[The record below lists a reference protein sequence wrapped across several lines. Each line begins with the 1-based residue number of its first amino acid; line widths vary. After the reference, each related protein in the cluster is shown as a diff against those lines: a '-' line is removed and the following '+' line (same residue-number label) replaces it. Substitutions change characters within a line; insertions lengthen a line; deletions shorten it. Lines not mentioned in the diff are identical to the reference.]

1 MNMRILDRYILNE
14 FLKVFFLTTAAFI
27 TLDVLVEFLDKAD
40 MLFKHGSGLSEAAQ
54 FFLYQVPF
62 IFYQT
67 VPVSI
72 LLATLVSL
80 GTLSRHNEITA
91 VKSNGI
97 SVLKIITPILLFSV
111 LITGV
116 SIMLNEY
123 CLPLTNRRVER
134 IRREKVEG
142 KPKSS
147 NYGQGRVW
155 YRGDNNIFTV
165 LRMEPKKG
173 VLNGVTVYELDRDF
187 NLIGRTDAGTVRW
200 NGNKWM
206 AERGTMKRFNKAD
219 ITEAAPIDGK
229 EVKGLLDNPGEFER
243 PEALVETMSIT
254 DIRDYARKLGA
265 EGYDA
270 TRYLVDYHSKIAFPF
285 VNMVMALLG
294 IPFALKT
301 GRHGGITAGIGI
313 SVAIAFS
320 YWIIFAV
327 SSALGQSG
335 VLPPFIAAWMTNL
348 ILGLFGVFLFTY
360 VRQ

>member
-1 MNMRILDRYILNE
+1 MRILDRYILNE

-147 NYGQGRVW
+147 NYG
-155 YRGDNNIFTV
+155 
-165 LRMEPKKG
+165 
-173 VLNGVTVYELDRDF
+173 
-187 NLIGRTDAGTVRW
+187 
-200 NGNKWM
+200 
-206 AERGTMKRFNKAD
+206 
-219 ITEAAPIDGK
+219 
-229 EVKGLLDNPGEFER
+229 
-243 PEALVETMSIT
+243 
-254 DIRDYARKLGA
+254 
-265 EGYDA
+265 
-270 TRYLVDYHSKIAFPF
+270 
-285 VNMVMALLG
+285 
-294 IPFALKT
+294 
-301 GRHGGITAGIGI
+301 
-313 SVAIAFS
+313 
-320 YWIIFAV
+320 
-327 SSALGQSG
+327 
-335 VLPPFIAAWMTNL
+335 
-348 ILGLFGVFLFTY
+348 
-360 VRQ
+360 